1 MSAEVVKLTERLLP
15 GEVSEDIVAAI
26 EGLLA
31 RAKSGEISAFA
42 WAGYATNDATFNG
55 WESEGGTMFQLG
67 ASIMVLQSRYANM
80 MQEDAE

>member
-1 MSAEVVKLTERLLP
+1 MSAEVVKLTGRLLP
-15 GEVSEDIVAAI
+15 GEVSEDIVVAI

-31 RAKSGEISAFA
+31 RAKAGEISAFA

-55 WESEGGTMFQLG
+55 WEGEGGTMFQLG